1 MVVSTFMERWKSNTC
16 SGLPGMMQH
25 STSNDGSINFHG
37 KVETTTAL
45 SLSQDPLMVWLSQQM
60 IDTLTLVLI
69 STYTVYI
76 LAAKH
81 TKPVQLNYQGQNLF
95 FLAVVIFSCWC
106 QRMSKLSLS
115 RQPSVKS
122 TLETIDL
129 LHCRSC

>member
-1 MVVSTFMERWKSNTC
+1 
-16 SGLPGMMQH
+16 MMQH

-45 SLSQDPLMVWLSQQM
+45 SLSQDPLMVWLSRQM

-95 FLAVVIFSCWC
+95 FLAVSVIGVSIRPNFHRVDSH
-106 QRMSKLSLS
+106 R
-115 RQPSVKS
+115 
-122 TLETIDL
+122 
-129 LHCRSC
+129 